1 MRADAAG
8 AAAPSTW
15 GAAAR
20 RAVPGARSSRA
31 PASAFALAALIALA
45 GAPAQAAPR
54 PRPATGL
61 VLQPVVSGL
70 ESPVHLASP
79 PGDSRLFIVEQRGV
93 IRVLEDGAL
102 LPVPFLDITDRVGDG
117 GERGLLSVAFHPRY
131 ATNGWF
137 FVNFTDKRGDTH
149 VERYHVS
156 GDRSRADPASA
167 RLVLHVSQPY
177 ANHNGGHIL
186 FGPDSMLY
194 IGMGD
199 GGSGGDPHGN
209 GQNRGTLL
217 GKLLRIDVDHGDPY
231 AIPAGNPFARERDMR
246 PEIWAWGL
254 RNPWRLCFDRAAGML
269 YIADVGQNDW
279 EEIDAAPARTPGL
292 NYGWNVMEAAHC
304 FRRSSCD
311 RRGLTLPVLEYGH
324 DQGCSITGGLVY
336 RGRRIPA
343 IAGCYF
349 FSDYCSGWIR
359 SVRIANGAATDL
371 TEWRLPKVP
380 SVTSFG
386 EDGEGEIYVLSQSG
400 SVWRIAPAADV
411 APQR

>member
-1 MRADAAG
+1 MA
-8 AAAPSTW
+8 
-15 GAAAR
+15 
-20 RAVPGARSSRA
+20 
-31 PASAFALAALIALA
+31 
-45 GAPAQAAPR
+45 
-54 PRPATGL
+54 
-61 VLQPVVSGL
+61 SGL

-156 GDRSRADPASA
+156 GDRNRADPASA

-217 GKLLRIDVDHGDPY
+217 GKLLRIDVDHGVPY
-231 AIPAGNPFARERDMR
+231 AIPAGNPFTRERDMR

-254 RNPWRLCFDRAAGML
+254 RNPWRLCFDRPAGML

-279 EEIDAAPARTPGL
+279 EEVDAVPARTPGL

-324 DQGCSITGGLVY
+324 DQGCSITGGPVY

-343 IAGCYF
+343 IVGCYF

-400 SVWRIAPAADV
+400 SVWCIAPAADV